1 MIFIIESLYLYSQ
14 ETKMKN
20 QIHESNFVSRFIQKI
35 RAGVSDNV
43 MKQIMAKDP
52 KVKDLIQR
60 QRNLENR
67 IADRLAKQEKEWRA
81 KGWIK

>member
-1 MIFIIESLYLYSQ
+1 
-14 ETKMKN
+14 MKN

-35 RAGVSDNV
+35 RDGLTDNV

-52 KVKDLIQR
+52 KVRDLVQR

>member
-1 MIFIIESLYLYSQ
+1 
-14 ETKMKN
+14 MKN

-35 RAGVSDNV
+35 RDGLSDNV

-52 KVKDLIQR
+52 KVKDLIKHHRNTEKQIAYHLAQR
-60 QRNLENR
+60 
-67 IADRLAKQEKEWRA
+67 EKEWRA

>member
-1 MIFIIESLYLYSQ
+1 
-14 ETKMKN
+14 MKN

-35 RAGVSDNV
+35 RDGLSDNV

-67 IADRLAKQEKEWRA
+67 IEDRLAKQEKEWRA

>member
-1 MIFIIESLYLYSQ
+1 
-14 ETKMKN
+14 MKN

-35 RAGVSDNV
+35 RDGLSDNV

>member
-1 MIFIIESLYLYSQ
+1 
-14 ETKMKN
+14 MKN

>member
-1 MIFIIESLYLYSQ
+1 
-14 ETKMKN
+14 MKN

-35 RAGVSDNV
+35 RDGLSDNV

-52 KVKDLIQR
+52 KVRDLIQ
-60 QRNLENR
+60 QHRNAEKK
-67 IADRLAKQEKEWRA
+67 IADRLANQEKEWRA